1 MFTSSLGRMAALLF
15 VLSMV
20 CSAAAGTE
28 EPSGFSTKWLL
39 SGRSARAVGA
49 RPAGGTYGGVCDVGL
64 KHRIATDVYPRTIY
78 YSGGARCVSG
88 GQPAVVFQDA
98 QVVLLKMPNSNL
110 VDRGNRVREYT
121 DWSISKGAYPG
132 AEKGERYRVVL
143 DVELQTPDGSPW
155 ANFGGDDC
163 KGAGTPV
170 VRCHVVGKVFKVT

>member
-1 MFTSSLGRMAALLF
+1 MFTLSLGRLAALLF
-15 VLSMV
+15 VLPLV
-20 CSAAAGTE
+20 GSAGAGAE
-28 EPSGFSTKWLL
+28 ESSGSSTKWLL
-39 SGRSARAVGA
+39 SSRSGSAGRAQQ
-49 RPAGGTYGGVCDVGL
+49 AGGTYGGVCDVGL

-88 GQPAVVFQDA
+88 GEPAVVFQDA

-110 VDRGNRVREYT
+110 VDRGNRVRQYT

-143 DVELQTPDGSPW
+143 DVALQTSDGSAW